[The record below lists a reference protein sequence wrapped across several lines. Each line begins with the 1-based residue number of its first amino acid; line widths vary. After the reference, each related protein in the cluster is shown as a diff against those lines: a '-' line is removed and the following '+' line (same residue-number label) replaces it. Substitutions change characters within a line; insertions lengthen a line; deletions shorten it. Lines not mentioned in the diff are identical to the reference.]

1 MIPESP
7 EDGQRH
13 CCMSTHSSKNGDKI
27 ISRYWNTSYKK
38 LTHKSQNTIYSCAWM
53 MVMLNKQ
60 NPNSKYQWLTT
71 QKVILAHQNLYA
83 CILGE
88 KTKNIKEK
96 KN

>member
-1 MIPESP
+1 
-7 EDGQRH
+7 
-13 CCMSTHSSKNGDKI
+13 MSTRSSKNGDKI

-88 KTKNIKEK
+88 KTKNIKENK
-96 KN
+96 K